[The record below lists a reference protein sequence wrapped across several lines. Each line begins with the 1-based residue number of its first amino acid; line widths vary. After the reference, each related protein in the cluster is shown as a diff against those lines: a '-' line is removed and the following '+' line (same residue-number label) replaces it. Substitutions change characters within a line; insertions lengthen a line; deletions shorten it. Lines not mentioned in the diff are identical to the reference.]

1 MCNFGA
7 KMTKRMHQEYA
18 ELHKR
23 MIGLSPEDF
32 EHEYRRRMA
41 DDTGTDDLQDCA
53 GTPPSGDD

>member
-7 KMTKRMHQEYA
+7 KMTKRMQQEYE

-23 MIGLSPEDF
+23 MIGLSPEEF

-41 DDTGTDDLQDCA
+41 DDYI
-53 GTPPSGDD
+53 GDDSND